1 MPRVLVAALPWVV
14 AIAFAAGSVWA
25 AGRWWD
31 PVLR

>member
-1 MPRVLVAALPWVV
+1 VLVAALPWAV